1 MANPTLSL
9 VWKYYKSNQFPEAI
23 DTGLALLKIEPDCHM
38 AYHFIGLA
46 KSKQGRHLE
55 AEAAFRLAIDLAPE
69 NGNNFLLLGN
79 ALGAQDRYEEAAEC
93 YAKGMALDE
102 FDVDFHRNYARLL
115 LRLGRFTEAEL
126 ELRHIFSNE
135 PTDKNSGY
143 DLARILKHRQ
153 EYSAAADVYKKIL
166 EQDGEWLDAKKHLWN
181 CLLLSGRLKE
191 GFVAYEERFAM
202 KLVEE
207 RSFPFPNWDES
218 NPLGLRLFIHAE
230 QGFGDIIQMSRYI
243 PLLAKRG
250 VRVTLECPPFIASLL
265 ESVLGL
271 ERLIW
276 VGDELPSDIDAE
288 ISIMSLPHRFGTEL
302 ESIPADIPY
311 IFPDAE
317 KADEWKEKLGDG
329 FKIGLVWQGNP
340 AFPNDA
346 KRSFPLAAMA
356 ELLAAP
362 KVRFFGLQ
370 KEHGREQMTEFP
382 QIIDLGPLLHD
393 FSETAAVMANLDL
406 LITCDTGLA
415 HLAGAMGKQV
425 WLALSYEPDWRWMAK
440 RSDSPWY
447 PTMRLFRQPADGDWG
462 AVFAEMTNNLPQV
475 NV

>member
-23 DTGLALLKIEPDCHM
+23 ETGRALLKIEPECHM

-46 KSKQGRHLE
+46 KSKLGRHLE
-55 AEAAFRLAIDLAPE
+55 AEAAFRLAIGLEPKD
-69 NGNNFLLLGN
+69 GNNFLLLGN
-79 ALGAQDRYEEAAEC
+79 ALGAQERYEEAAEY
-93 YAKGMALDE
+93 YAKGMALGQFE
-102 FDVDFHRNYARLL
+102 VDFHRNYARLL
-115 LRLGRFTEAEL
+115 LRLGRFAEAER
-126 ELRHIFSNE
+126 ELHHVFTNE

-143 DLARILKHRQ
+143 DLARILKHNQ

-166 EQDGEWLDAKKHLWN
+166 EQDGEWLDARKHLWN

-191 GFVAYEERFAM
+191 GFAAYEGRFSLGMIGRRSLPYPNWNGEFAM
-202 KLVEE
+202 
-207 RSFPFPNWDES
+207 
-218 NPLGLRLFIHAE
+218 GLRLFVHAE
-230 QGFGDIIQMSRYI
+230 QGFGDILQMSRYI
-243 PLLAKRG
+243 PLLAKKG
-250 VRVTLECPPFIASLL
+250 VVVTLECFAAITPLL
-265 ESVLGL
+265 QDVLGV
-271 ERLIW
+271 ERL
-276 VGDELPSDIDAE
+276 VLPDAKLPRDIDAE
-288 ISIMSLPHRFGTEL
+288 ISIMSLPHRFSTEL

-370 KEHGREQMTEFP
+370 KEHGREQMAEFP
-382 QIIDLGPLLHD
+382 QITDLGPLLHD

-415 HLAGAMGKQV
+415 HLAGAMGKKV
-425 WLALSYEPDWRWMAK
+425 WLALPYEPDWRWMAK

-447 PTMRLFRQPADGDWG
+447 PSMRLFRQPAEGEWG
-462 AVFAEMTNNLPQV
+462 TVFAEMINNLPQV